1 MAISAIIP
9 VIAILLILL
18 FLNVPIY
25 LALLA
30 ATLYMTIFITHMP
43 LQNIVSGMFEGV
55 TKTSLLA
62 IPFFLVAGSTLA
74 EGSLGNRLVVFFKA
88 FLSGRKSGLAMAC
101 LCSNAI
107 FGAISGSPPAAVATF
122 GKIMYKPLSEQYNTN
137 LATGVIVCAASL
149 SAIIPPSIPLI
160 IYGIVSETS
169 IAKLFLAGIAPG
181 VLIVG
186 IIAVFLF
193 FFTKRYKVTLTS
205 FSREEKTR
213 AVKDGIPVIILPVL
227 VLGGIYGGLM
237 TPIEAGAVAA
247 VYALVVGAFV
257 LREMDFKKFV
267 AVMKEGAKTSIQVLI
282 LVSCSSVF
290 AQQLTV
296 TQAPAELTKTFALM
310 SPIAFLLMTNVLFLV
325 VGCFI
330 DSISGILIF
339 VPLLLPAALSFG
351 IDPVHFGVVV
361 VINFS
366 LGMFTP
372 PFGLNLFIAQ
382 GIFGRSIW
390 SISRSVIPYVAIYLG
405 SLFLTTYIP
414 AISMSLTSL
423 M

>member
-1 MAISAIIP
+1 MAFSVIVP
-9 VIAILLILL
+9 VIVILLVLL

-25 LALLA
+25 LSLLA
-30 ATLYMTIFITHMP
+30 STLYMAVFITHMP

-74 EGSLGNRLVVFFKA
+74 EGSLGNRLVGFFKA
-88 FLSGRKSGLAMAC
+88 FLNNRKSGLAMAC
-101 LCSNAI
+101 LGSNAL

-122 GKIMYKPLSEQYNTN
+122 GKIMYKPLGEQYNVN
-137 LATGVIVCAASL
+137 LATGIIVCAASL

-160 IYGIVSETS
+160 IFGIVSETS
-169 IAKLFLAGIAPG
+169 IAKLFLAGIMPG
-181 VLIVG
+181 LMIVA
-186 IIAVFLF
+186 IIGVFLVF
-193 FFTKRYKVTLTS
+193 YTKRYDVSLAS
-205 FSREEKTR
+205 FTRGEKLS
-213 AVKDGIPVIILPVL
+213 AIKASIPIIILPIL

-247 VYALVVGAFV
+247 VYAIVVDAFV
-257 LREMDFKKFV
+257 LREMNFKKFIH
-267 AVMKEGAKTSIQVLI
+267 VMKDGAKTSVQVLI

-296 TQAPAELTKTFALM
+296 TQAPAMLTKSFIEMT
-310 SPIAFLLMTNVLFLV
+310 PISFLLMVNILFLII
-325 VGCFI
+325 GCFI

-351 IDPVHFGVVV
+351 IDPVHFGIVV

-372 PFGLNLFIAQ
+372 PFGLNLFVAQ
-382 GIFGRSIW
+382 GIFKRNIW
-390 SISRSVIPYVAIYLG
+390 SISRSVIPYVIIYLTG
-405 SLFLTTYIP
+405 LFLTTYIP
-414 AISMSLTSL
+414 AISMSVVNL